1 MNKNIDYTA
10 LGKRIKNKRIEKGF
24 TQEQL
29 GELCEL
35 SAAHIGHIERGT
47 RILSVDVLFRISQAL
62 DTSIDWLVFDSDEN
76 KKKPWNCVFM
86 KFHRENRYLLCWE
99 RSGTG
104 YTDMTIFIC
113 ISITLWRL
121 EFAEKAKGS
130 LL

>member
-10 LGKRIKNKRIEKGF
+10 LGKRIKNKRIEKGL

-62 DTSIDWLVFDSDEN
+62 DTSIDWLVFDWSKTN
-76 KKKPWNCVFM
+76 ICLTKLTACLKTPTKP
-86 KFHRENRYLLCWE
+86 K
-99 RSGTG
+99 
-104 YTDMTIFIC
+104 
-113 ISITLWRL
+113 
-121 EFAEKAKGS
+121 
-130 LL
+130 

>member
-10 LGKRIKNKRIEKGF
+10 LGKRIKEKRIEKGL

-62 DTSIDWLVFDSDEN
+62 DTSIDGLYLIRLKTN
-76 KKKPWNCVFM
+76 ICLTKLTACLKTPTKP
-86 KFHRENRYLLCWE
+86 K
-99 RSGTG
+99 
-104 YTDMTIFIC
+104 
-113 ISITLWRL
+113 
-121 EFAEKAKGS
+121 
-130 LL
+130 